1 MSNQILVWITFAIGG
16 FTLLIF
22 LIGRKGFVA
31 PTKLNLRKD
40 LRSGNKLST
49 QTSADLIS
57 EDPSDA
63 AIKNLN
69 IIFIY
74 NGHSFDAYE
83 VLGAPAGA
91 SLALVEKYYRDALEK
106 KGQDREFIE
115 AAFAAIRSSK

>member
-1 MSNQILVWITFAIGG
+1 MSSQLLVWITFGIGG

-31 PTKLNLRKD
+31 PARLNLRKD
-40 LRSGNKLST
+40 LRSGNKLAAQS
-49 QTSADLIS
+49 SADLHY
-57 EDPSDA
+57 EDPSEA

-74 NGHSFDAYE
+74 NGHTFDAYE

-91 SLALVEKYYRDALEK
+91 SLNLVEKYYREMLEK
-106 KGQDREFIE
+106 KGEDREFIE